1 MFKNRLDQILNYKH
15 PLFGLANQI
24 NWNFVEKEFSDYYSE
39 DNGRPALPIRLVV
52 GVHYL
57 KSAYNVSD
65 EGVVEAVIKNGYWQ
79 YYLGYEYFQH
89 TFPFD
94 LATLVRWGQR
104 IGSEAMEML
113 LHELLGTVQ
122 RMKFLKPSDMH
133 RVTADTT
140 VQEKAVTFPT
150 DGKLYSKGR
159 ELLVEKAKEEGL
171 NLRQTYSRLSPSIM
185 QGRCGRARQYKR
197 AQKEQKN
204 LKNYFGRVLRD
215 VERKLTPE
223 QFPGREDLLSR
234 CHRVYSQK
242 RSDSNKFYSFHA
254 PEVECI
260 GKEKVRKKYEFGCK
274 VSVVTTTRDN
284 WVLGIQALHGN
295 PYDGNTLAN
304 AVTQAEIILDGFID
318 TVFADRGYRGHDYE
332 GDAEVHLVG
341 KKRISRSLKKWLNR
355 RNAIEPV
362 IGHLKTDNGLVRNYL
377 DTANGGGR
385 GEEGDRI
392 NAILAGCGFYFMKA
406 YGPDAGGILRAI
418 LFVPNFIQEKS
429 AQIWQ
434 VTRNVDPG
442 RSASPDTGS
451 MNLGLTGTTK

>member
-1 MFKNRLDQILNYKH
+1 MKAKPKIRNQENLFKSRLDQILNNKH
-15 PLFGLANQI
+15 PLFVLANQI
-24 NWNFVEKEFSDYYSE
+24 DWNFFEKEFGDYYCE
-39 DNGRPALPIRLVV
+39 DNGRPALPIRLMV

-65 EGVVEAVIKNGYWQ
+65 EGVVEAFIENGYWQ
-79 YYLGYEYFQH
+79 YFLGYEYFQH
-89 TFPFD
+89 YFPFD
-94 LATLVRWGQR
+94 PATLVRWRQR

-113 LHELLGTVQ
+113 LHELLETAQ

-133 RVTADTT
+133 RVTVDTT

-159 ELLVEKAKEEGL
+159 ELLVDKAKEEGID
-171 NLRQTYSRLSPSIM
+171 LRQTYSRLGPRASIM
-185 QGRCGRARQYKR
+185 QGRYGRARQYRR

-223 QFPGREDLLSR
+223 QLPAWEDLLSK
-234 CHRVYSQK
+234 CHRAYNQK
-242 RSDSNKFYSFHA
+242 RSDSNKLYSFHA

-260 GKEKVRKKYEFGCK
+260 SKGKVHKKYEFGCK

-284 WVLGIQALHGN
+284 WVVGIQALHGN
-295 PYDGNTLAN
+295 PYDGHTLAS
-304 AVTQAEIILDGFID
+304 AITQAEIMSDGVID

-332 GDAEVHLVG
+332 GDAEVHLAG

-362 IGHLKTDNGLVRNYL
+362 IGHLKTDNGLDRNYL
-377 DTANGGGR
+377 M

-392 NAILAGCGFYFMKA
+392 NAILAGCGFNFRKV
-406 YGPDAGGILRAI
+406 LRAI
-418 LFVPNFIQEKS
+418 LFVPNFIQEKI

-434 VTRNVDPG
+434 LIRNIDSGQNAVQMQ
-442 RSASPDTGS
+442 AA
-451 MNLGLTGTTK
+451 